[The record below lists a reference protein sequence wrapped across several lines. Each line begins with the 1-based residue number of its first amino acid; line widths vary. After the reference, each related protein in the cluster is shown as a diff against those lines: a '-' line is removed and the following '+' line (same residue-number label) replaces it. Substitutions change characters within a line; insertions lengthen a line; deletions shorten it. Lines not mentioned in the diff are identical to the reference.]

1 MANKVSKKPLKLLV
15 QRLKDKKLFWIIQ
28 ALIITPG
35 GTEKKWEAEKNV
47 NVRIMIMGKS
57 PPATEDGS

>member
-28 ALIITPG
+28 ALIIPG
-35 GTEKKWEAEKNV
+35 GTEKKWEVEK
-47 NVRIMIMGKS
+47 MLMS
-57 PPATEDGS
+57 E